1 MSADFDPTAAEP
13 EPRTAV
19 PLSVE
24 KVLIAAVMG
33 AMALI
38 TFANVVV
45 RYLSNVSLAFTEEYS
60 IALMVV
66 VALLGTGL
74 ATAAGRQIRIGY
86 FVDSLAPPL
95 RRAFELLALALLL
108 LMFGILLVWGGLMTW
123 DEYRFEIMSG
133 GLENPQWLYSIWL
146 PVLSLAVM
154 ARAIGRMVRVARG
167 EHEPAAPLPETGA

>member
-1 MSADFDPTAAEP
+1 MSIEFDPTAPQP

-19 PLSVE
+19 PLTLE
-24 KVLIAAVMG
+24 KVLIALVMG

-38 TFANVVV
+38 TFANVAV
-45 RYLSNVSLAFTEEYS
+45 RYFSNASLAFTEEYS

-66 VALLGTGL
+66 VALLGTGI

-86 FVDSLAPPL
+86 FVDGLRPPL
-95 RRAFELLALALLL
+95 RRGFELLALLLL
-108 LMFGILLVWGGLMTW
+108 LGMFGILAVWGGLMTW

-146 PVLSLAVM
+146 PLLSLAVM
-154 ARAIGRMVRVARG
+154 ARAVGRMIRVWRG
-167 EHEPAAPLPETGA
+167 EE

>member
-1 MSADFDPTAAEP
+1 MSADFDPGAAP
-13 EPRTAV
+13 PDPRTAV
-19 PLSVE
+19 PLTVE
-24 KVLIAAVMG
+24 KVLMAGVMG

-66 VALLGTGL
+66 VALLGTGI

-86 FVDSLAPPL
+86 FVDGLAPRG
-95 RRAFELLALALLL
+95 RRGFELLALALLL
-108 LMFGILLVWGGLMTW
+108 GMFGILAVWGGLMTW

-146 PVLSLAVM
+146 PLLSLAVM
-154 ARAIGRMVRVARG
+154 ARAVGRMIRVARG
-167 EHEPAAPLPETGA
+167 DE

>member
-1 MSADFDPTAAEP
+1 MSVEFDPTAPQA

-24 KVLIAAVMG
+24 KVLIAGVMG

-66 VALLGTGL
+66 LALLGTGL

-86 FVDSLAPPL
+86 FVDTLAPPL
-95 RRAFELLALALLL
+95 RRAFELLALGLLV

-154 ARAIGRMVRVARG
+154 ARAVGRMVRVIRG
-167 EHEPAAPLPETGA
+167 EHEPEPAA